1 MDGWWDQIEHEI
13 RDCMKRHSS
22 LTTSELARHLRMSE
36 SATESVLR
44 VLAASSDLQMHVRLS
59 RPERH
64 QSPERHQANDA
75 PRNAA

>member
-13 RDCMKRHSS
+13 RDCMKQHPA

-44 VLAASSDLQMHVRLS
+44 VLAGSGDLQMHVRLS
-59 RPERH
+59 QGQRR
-64 QSPERHQANDA
+64 QRNDA
-75 PRNAA
+75 PRSAA